1 MWQPAYLAKAS
12 LNFWLLV
19 LACASA
25 SAADLPPATPLPP
38 APWAQASWTGF
49 YVGLGGGLSSLN
61 NKIVAQPGPD
71 PSSPLSASLN
81 GLGATGSLATITAGY
96 DYQIM
101 RSFVVGVFG
110 DYDFHS
116 LKSELDLNIPSAPL
130 SVHGDFS
137 VDRQWSIGGRM
148 GYLTFPS
155 TLVFLSGG
163 YTELSTSDFSATLSG
178 GGTNIAVAATV
189 PTIAGGFVGAG
200 FETKLTSSI
209 SLRGEYRFTD
219 FGSGPVT
226 LPVVGGTDLNNF
238 LAVRVSPTLQIVK
251 ASVNYRF

>member
-1 MWQPAYLAKAS
+1 VAIWVFGESIAQFLASGSDLRVRFRGGSGTGRSSSAPAAGAGEL
-12 LNFWLLV
+12 
-19 LACASA
+19 
-25 SAADLPPATPLPP
+25 D
-38 APWAQASWTGF
+38 GF
-49 YVGLGGGLSSLN
+49 YVGAGGGLSSLN
-61 NKIVAQPGPD
+61 NKINAQPGPD

-81 GLGATGSLATITAGY
+81 GLGATGTLATIGAGY

-101 RSFVVGVFG
+101 PSFVVGVFG

-130 SVHGDFS
+130 SLHGEFS
-137 VDRQWSIGGRM
+137 VDRQWSVGGRM
-148 GYLTFPS
+148 GYLTSPS

-163 YTELSTSDFSATLSG
+163 YTELSASNFTANLSG
-178 GGTNIAVAATV
+178 GATNVALAATV

-200 FETKLTSSI
+200 FETMLTTHV

-238 LAVRVSPTLQIVK
+238 LAVRVSPTLQTVK